1 MKEGVDIRN
10 LFIIGN
16 GFDVAHGLPTRY
28 ADFKKYLSE
37 RIKSNQGIKDIDG
50 DYIKITEISRLPEQ
64 KIWCGKSVCAEY
76 WKEEE
81 LIYWLVDEVSNSKS
95 DMKWS
100 DFETYLSELNIQAVL
115 NKWGYTVE
123 NVMKIQETLNDI
135 SGFFFRWVN
144 TIDLSKAKKKL
155 NMEKIIKGDENLVL
169 SFNYTETLEKLYG
182 VCEHSICHIHGKR
195 ETDSEQQKRKDMT
208 SIGKDCTELIIGYEE
223 NLLKV
228 EDFNLL
234 YTDEDIRSGVLT
246 ATTGLIKDVKQNIFQ
261 EKAFFDA
268 VEKAD
273 IQNIYSVGF
282 SYSDVDMPYIRAI
295 CEKIKKSGNMKK
307 CVWYFEEFDSVER
320 RNEFKK
326 KITKVGYN
334 GSYAGFKM

>member
-28 ADFKKYLSE
+28 ADIKKYLSE

-246 ATTGLIKDVKQNIFQ
+246 ATTGLIKDVKQNIFR
-261 EKAFFDA
+261 EREFFDD

-273 IQNIYSVGF
+273 IRYIYSVGL
-282 SYSDVDMPYIRAI
+282 SYSEVDMPYIREI
-295 CEKIKKSGNMKK
+295 CERIKKSGIMEK

-326 KITKVGYN
+326 KIT
-334 GSYAGFKM
+334 

>member
-10 LFIIGN
+10 LFIVGN

-37 RIKSNQGIKDIDG
+37 RIKANQGIKDIDG
-50 DYIKITEISRLPEQ
+50 DYIKITEIPRLPEQ

-100 DFETYLSELNIQAVL
+100 DFETYLSELNIQAIL

-155 NMEKIIKGDENLVL
+155 NMEKMIKGDENLVL
-169 SFNYTETLEKLYG
+169 SFNYTETLEKIYG

-195 ETDSEQQKRKDMT
+195 EIDSEQQKRKDMT

-228 EDFNLL
+228 EDINLL
-234 YTDEDIRSGVLT
+234 YIDEDIRSGVLT
-246 ATTGLIKDVKQNIFQ
+246 ATTGLIKDVKQNIFR
-261 EKAFFDA
+261 ERKFFDA

-273 IQNIYSVGF
+273 IQNIYSVGL
-282 SYSDVDMPYIRAI
+282 SYSEVDMPYIREI
-295 CEKIKKSGNMKK
+295 CERIKKSGNMEK
-307 CVWYFEEFDSVER
+307 CVWHFEEFDSVER
-320 RNEFKK
+320 CNEFKK